1 MRLPIILRRL
11 SRLNGED
18 GLLTPFS
25 VNYARTSAPM
35 KSADEFIANWTEIV
49 CARQAGEVE
58 SGDGR
63 LEPGREPRKAVDAI
77 KPAQQLAAEKRQCLD
92 AESVTGPGEH
102 VIRAQCALAPERID
116 QMANRAATLFLRAVQ
131 CVTAQK
137 GNAIGK
143 AVAQPHRG
151 LASCSASRAAPPAQG
166 TTGSGKMK
174 IAGVET
180 C

>member
-1 MRLPIILRRL
+1 MRPP
-11 SRLNGED
+11 SRQ
-18 GLLTPFS
+18 S
-25 VNYARTSAPM
+25 R
-35 KSADEFIANWTEIV
+35 
-49 CARQAGEVE
+49 
-58 SGDGR
+58 DGR
-63 LEPGREPRKAVDAI
+63 LEPGREPRKAVAI

-92 AESVTGPGEH
+92 AESVTGSGEH
-102 VIRAQCALAPERID
+102 VIRAQCALAPD
-116 QMANRAATLFLRAVQ
+116 LFLRAVQ
-131 CVTAQK
+131 RVTAQK